1 MGSGRGDKSLDLV
14 KSPKRS
20 YFVLRWRGA
29 PSLLSRIESLFQA
42 FTVTTPFDVL
52 ARPSWQFAFLRRA
65 GVSLLSGIA
74 ASALLAAGPVSADE
88 PERSIFV
95 WNADPDSENPT
106 SEPWANPLNWLDGL
120 ATAIAPPTIED
131 IARIEYGGAVV
142 TDGVDATAYSLALSG
157 GLNVNAGGT
166 LTVTTGIVNTAPE
179 DVYFNN
185 AGQIFADIDNAGYLI
200 NAGEI
205 EGKLVLREDGV
216 VYNETSAEDGAP
228 RASWV
233 GDVENAGDIDNKGGD
248 WQGDVLSNTGKIIT
262 YQGATWDGDVLTNN
276 GQINVQDTSSW
287 TGTVHSNNGNLV
299 LSSAEASWTGDVL
312 DSFGSINS
320 VGSWYGSITST
331 GWLFL
336 SGYVEGDISLS
347 WVDPDRGSLFY
358 LNGDLTVGGDI
369 AIDGTLSL
377 LAAEGAQTLQAANLK
392 LSDESWF
399 EVGIDDQGHAD
410 RVELTGAATLAG
422 NLWVGAA
429 EGDGYAEDMRYSIL
443 VADSVSGMFGYVG
456 TDLAFLTP
464 MLSTDGSEVFLVLK
478 RNGFSFAD
486 GATGTNDKTAAGA
499 VEALGAGDPLYEAAL
514 NLTGDEAPGAFVGL
528 AGDVHVAT
536 PSTVIATSAAVANQV
551 VDHLQQSFD
560 AVGAGAGPNAYA
572 PAHAAAAAPVAG
584 PWGAI
589 YGLSTETAADAGLPG
604 YESVSGGLVGGA
616 DTMLGDWR
624 VGVVLEAGATRSEMA
639 KLDASADTTSYGA
652 GLYAGREWGDTRFV
666 FGGTL
671 AGHNIRST
679 RTVTLPDV
687 QTLEADY
694 GASTATTFAELSH
707 RFDLGAVELTPR
719 FGITHVRYDSD
730 SFTET
735 GGDAALSG
743 QASQV
748 NSTFTTLGLDAGRQ
762 FAFDNGVLITA
773 TGSIGWRHAFGDAA
787 TGEHAFAG
795 GDAFTVYGTAQP
807 ADALVLGADIAFDL
821 SESTTL
827 GLSYAG
833 EHADGGMAQS
843 LTAGWSG
850 RF

>member
-1 MGSGRGDKSLDLV
+1 MTT
-14 KSPKRS
+14 
-20 YFVLRWRGA
+20 
-29 PSLLSRIESLFQA
+29 RI
-42 FTVTTPFDVL
+42 DVL
-52 ARPSWQFAFLRRA
+52 ARSFQRSELLRRA
-65 GVSLLSGIA
+65 SVALLSGVA
-74 ASALLAAGPVSADE
+74 ASAMVAAAPVSADE

-95 WNADPDSENPT
+95 WNADPDSEL
-106 SEPWANPLNWLDGL
+106 WANPLNWLDGL
-120 ATAIAPPTIED
+120 STAIAPPTIED
-131 IARIEYGGAVV
+131 IARIEDGGTVIA
-142 TDGVDATAYSLALSG
+142 DGVDATAYSLALSG

-166 LTVTTGIVNTAPE
+166 LTVTNGIVNTAP
-179 DVYFNN
+179 DNVYFVN
-185 AGQIFADIDNAGYLI
+185 AGQIFADIDSTGYLN

-216 VYNETSAEDGAP
+216 VYNETSTEDGAP
-228 RASWV
+228 RATWV
-233 GDVENAGDIDNKGGD
+233 GDVENAGDIDNKAGD
-248 WQGDVLSNTGKIIT
+248 WQGDVLSNTGKILA
-262 YQGATWDGDVLTNN
+262 YQGATWNGDVLTNN
-276 GQINVQDTSSW
+276 GEINVQDTSSW
-287 TGTVHSNNGNLV
+287 TGTVQSNNGNLV

-336 SGYVEGDISLS
+336 SGHVEGDISQTEA
-347 WVDPDRGSLFY
+347 DPDRGSLFIVS
-358 LNGDLTVGGDI
+358 GDLTVGGGI
-369 AIDGTLSL
+369 AVDGTLSL
-377 LAAEGAQTLQAANLK
+377 QATEGAQTLKAASLE
-392 LSDESWF
+392 LSDRSWF

-464 MLSTDGSEVFLVLK
+464 MLSIDGSEVSLVLK

-486 GATGTNDKTAAGA
+486 GANGPNDKTAAGA
-499 VEALGAGDPLYEAAL
+499 VDALGAGNPLYEAAL
-514 NLTGDEAPGAFVGL
+514 NLTGGETPGAFAGL

-551 VDHLQQSFD
+551 VNHLQQSFD
-560 AVGAGAGPNAYA
+560 ALDAGPGPNAYA
-572 PAHAAAAAPVAG
+572 AAAAPAAAAVPVAG

-589 YGLSTETAADAGLPG
+589 YGLQAEVASDAGLPG
-604 YESVSGGLVGGA
+604 YSSVSGALVGGA

-624 VGVVLEAGATRSEMA
+624 VGIMLEAGAARSEMA
-639 KLDASADTTSYGA
+639 ALDATADTASYGA
-652 GLYAGREWGDTRFV
+652 GLYAGREWGDTRLV

-671 AGHNIRST
+671 AGHAIRST

-694 GASTATTFAELSH
+694 GAATATAFAELSQ
-707 RFDLGAVELTPR
+707 RIDLGAVELTPR
-719 FGITHVRYDSD
+719 LGLTHVRYSSE
-730 SFTET
+730 SFAET
-735 GGDAALSG
+735 GGDAALSSA
-743 QASQV
+743 ASTV
-748 NSTFTTLGLDAGRQ
+748 DSTFTTLGLEVGRQ
-762 FAFDNGVLITA
+762 FAFDNGVLLTA
-773 TGSIGWRHAFGDAA
+773 TGTVGWRHAFSDAPS
-787 TGEHAFAG
+787 GEHAFAG
-795 GDAFTVYGTAQP
+795 GDAFTVYGAAQP
-807 ADALVLGADIAFDL
+807 TDALVLGADIAFDL
-821 SESTTL
+821 DASTTL

-833 EHADGGMAQS
+833 EHADGGVSQS